1 MARAVVMSVILV
13 IYKFILNLSFVIWNN
28 ISYQNKE
35 KYIKV
40 FNSVESKKRKIKG
53 GYKEIERE
61 GGKEKQIDRRERESE
76 RERERERETKM
87 DWILEHTSGLAI
99 NYSTGAKR

>member
-40 FNSVESKKRKIKG
+40 FNSVESKKRKLKEGIK
-53 GYKEIERE
+53 R
-61 GGKEKQIDRRERESE
+61 
-76 RERERERETKM
+76 
-87 DWILEHTSGLAI
+87 
-99 NYSTGAKR
+99 